1 MVARKKAEGIAQALV
16 HVDPPS
22 IQDITMLDWYAAF
35 ALIGTGPMQHPKDAA
50 RESFDKAEAMM
61 AERANRL

>member
-1 MVARKKAEGIAQALV
+1 MVTKKKLEGIAQALEK
-16 HVDPPS
+16 DQPS
-22 IQDITMLDWYAAF
+22 IQEITMLDWFAAF

>member
-1 MVARKKAEGIAQALV
+1 MVTKKKLEGIAQALEKD
-16 HVDPPS
+16 HPS
-22 IQDITMLDWYAAF
+22 IQEITMLDWFAAF
-35 ALIGTGPMQHPKDAA
+35 ALIGAGPMQHPKDAA

>member
-1 MVARKKAEGIAQALV
+1 MAARKKAEGIAQVLEQE
-16 HVDPPS
+16 HVS

-35 ALIGTGPMQHPKDAA
+35 SLLGGSGMHHPKDAA
-50 RESFDKAEAMM
+50 REAFDKAEAMM

>member
-1 MVARKKAEGIAQALV
+1 MVTRKKAEGIAQALE
-16 HVDPPS
+16 PEYPS
-22 IQDITMLDWYAAF
+22 IQEITMLDWFAAF